1 MHLASSKKPEVH
13 QKGSTAQY
21 IEASMHFVPATDR
34 LGVRQA
40 YLNGTTFDSFLLD
53 VMNAV
58 PSSNATANTD
68 NLLASLPGV
77 IEPEG
82 APPAASAQGN

>member
-1 MHLASSKKPEVH
+1 ML
-13 QKGSTAQY
+13 
-21 IEASMHFVPATDR
+21 
-34 LGVRQA
+34 QA

-68 NLLASLPGV
+68 NLVASLPGV